1 MTLDGTAYHRLL
13 RFGAVNLEKCRETT
27 NALNVFPVPD
37 GDTGTNM
44 SMTLN
49 AIYALP
55 ETIVSAAESSAAAAR
70 AMMRAA
76 RGNSGV
82 MLSLFFRGIARVF
95 DGHEKV
101 SPTLF
106 CEAIREGARS
116 AASAV
121 EKPVEG
127 TILTVMRE
135 CADFSDSESD
145 TFETV
150 MERVYDRAEH
160 TLAQTP
166 ELLPTLKRAH
176 VVDSGGYG
184 FVRILEGMKAALTG
198 KPLPDAAQTTA
209 ASVHAPAAAA
219 EEADED
225 VLTYPFC
232 TECLLDLEGA
242 LAPEILEELREKLR
256 GMGNSMVLTADEEIL
271 KLHIHTD
278 RPLEIL
284 TLMLPLG
291 AFRTSKIENMK
302 LQHDG
307 IVKEKKAAVP
317 KERRKLGLFAVSP
330 GTGFDDLFKELGA
343 DAVISGG
350 QSMNPSSDDLLKA
363 IEAYPCEEAILLP
376 NNHNI
381 LLAAKQAAE
390 LCRDTQIHVIPT
402 KTLPQG
408 VTALFA
414 YNAARTPAENVEEM
428 SEAMT
433 GVRTYSITRAVRD
446 AQVDDMS
453 VRERQ
458 FLGLSENKVVT
469 AADTLDE
476 TFARLAEK
484 IGECDL
490 LTVYY
495 GKDVKKE
502 AAEKA
507 AAVLTELLPDCGD
520 ISVVS
525 GGQPIY
531 SYILSAE

>member
-13 RFGAVNLEKCRETT
+13 RFGAANLEKCRETT

-49 AIYALP
+49 AIYSLP
-55 ETIVSAAESSAAAAR
+55 ETVLSAAESSAAAAR

-95 DGHEKV
+95 DGHEQI

-106 CEAIREGARS
+106 CKAFQEGARS
-116 AASAV
+116 AAAAV

-135 CADFSDSESD
+135 CSAVGDTDGDSFESL
-145 TFETV
+145 

-198 KPLPDAAQTTA
+198 KPLPETAGAHPAPAA
-209 ASVHAPAAAA
+209 VPAAAA
-219 EEADED
+219 EEAEED
-225 VLTYPFC
+225 VLTCPFC
-232 TECLLDLEGA
+232 TECLLDLDGA
-242 LAPEILEELREKLR
+242 IEPDVLEELREKLR
-256 GMGNSMVLTADEEIL
+256 AMGNSIVLTADEEIL

-278 RPLEIL
+278 KPLDVL
-284 TLMLPLG
+284 NMMLPLG
-291 AFRTSKIENMK
+291 TFRTSKIENMQ

-307 IVKEKKAAVP
+307 IVKEKKAA
-317 KERRKLGLFAVSP
+317 ERRKLGLFAVSP
-330 GTGFDDLFKELGA
+330 GKGFDDLFKELGA

-350 QSMNPSSDDLLKA
+350 QSMNPSADDLLKA

-376 NNHNI
+376 NNSNI
-381 LLAAKQAAE
+381 LLAARQVAE
-390 LCRDTQIHVIPT
+390 LCRDTQVHVIPT
-402 KTLPQG
+402 RTLPQG

-428 SEAMT
+428 SQAMNE
-433 GVRTYSITRAVRD
+433 VRTYSITRAVRD
-446 AQVDDMS
+446 AQVDEMT
-453 VRERQ
+453 VREKQ
-458 FLGLSENKVVT
+458 FLGLSENKVIT
-469 AADTLDE
+469 ASDTLDE
-476 TFARLAEK
+476 TLATLAED
-484 IGECDL
+484 IGSCDL

-495 GKDVKKE
+495 GSTVRKD
-502 AAEKA
+502 AAEKTA
-507 AAVLTELLPDCGD
+507 AELGELLPDCGD
-520 ISVVS
+520 ITIVS